1 MALFMFS
8 GASGRHP
15 SASPYEVVAG
25 VVLEDRDVWNLA
37 QALVDA
43 ELRHFGRRYALDGA
57 LPRARQLL
65 STKVFRQ
72 ASLLPAAPLEERRE
86 LARACLD
93 HGQGADRRRQAA
105 LAHAKLAFVGEA
117 LEAAARFRCRLVASI
132 VSRRSPRPHPG
143 QLRKDFAYLFE
154 RFFYCVDDSKP
165 CPLGIVVGP
174 PLTDPDGHL
183 LAQQMACY
191 FRGTLK
197 GRQRSSLVLAE
208 PLAATGELRELVELA
223 DLVAYVTAWAF
234 RTKELIEPARREL
247 GPFKEQV
254 RALRYR
260 VVRDIGDNPNF
271 VVWGF
276 AVVPDLRMRDD
287 REVEG

>member
-1 MALFMFS
+1 MFT

-15 SASPYEVVAG
+15 SASPYEVLSG
-25 VVLEDRDVWNLA
+25 VVVEDRDVWNLA
-37 QALVDA
+37 QALADA
-43 ELRHFGRRYALDGA
+43 ELRHFGRRFSHTATP
-57 LPRARQLL
+57 PRARQLL
-65 STKVFRQ
+65 SAKVFRQ

-86 LARACLD
+86 LARSCLE
-93 HGQGADRRRQAA
+93 HGARADRRQQAA

-117 LEAAARFRCRLVASI
+117 LEAAARYRCRLVASI
-132 VSRRSPRPHPG
+132 VSRRSPRPQRG

-154 RFFYCVDDSKP
+154 RFFYCVDDTKP

-174 PLTDPDGHL
+174 PLTDPDGRL

-197 GRQRSSLVLAE
+197 GRQRASLVLAE
-208 PLAATGELRELVELA
+208 PVVATGDLRSIGELA

-234 RTKELIEPARREL
+234 RTKELVEPARREL

-260 VVRDIGDNPNF
+260 VVREIGDNPNF

-287 REVEG
+287 RDAEG

>member
-1 MALFMFS
+1 VALFMFT
-8 GASGRHP
+8 GASGRP
-15 SASPYEVVAG
+15 PGASPYEVVAG
-25 VVLEDRDVWNLA
+25 VVIEDRDVWNLA

-43 ELRHFGRRYALDGA
+43 ELRHFGRRYSPAGA
-57 LPRARQLL
+57 PPRARQLL
-65 STKVFRQ
+65 GAKVFRQ

-86 LARACLD
+86 LARACLEN
-93 HGQGADRRRQAA
+93 GRGADRRQQAA

-132 VSRRSPRPHPG
+132 AGRRSPRPHPG
-143 QLRKDFAYLFE
+143 QLRKDYAYLFE
-154 RFFYCVDDSKP
+154 RFFYCVDDSRP
-165 CPLGIVVGP
+165 YPVGIVVGP
-174 PLTDPDGHL
+174 PPSDPDGRL
-183 LAQQMACY
+183 LARQMSCY

-208 PLAATGELRELVELA
+208 PLAATGELRGLVELA

-234 RTKELIEPARREL
+234 RTRELVEPARREL

-287 REVEG
+287 RDGEG